1 MLNLFQQRL
10 LSFWAFTNSAI
21 ARSCRGT
28 NPPPT
33 PPRRGANPPPTPPR
47 RGANQNKNEVTKMST
62 IKISDPNPARA
73 PTPLLG
79 GVGGGSNLDFPHT
92 T

>member
-33 PPRRGANPPPTPPR
+33 PPRRGN
-47 RGANQNKNEVTKMST
+47 NQNKNEVTKMST
-62 IKISDPNPARA
+62 IPISDPNPARA